1 MVGSTIPLGLRD
13 WGAGELLAGLGA
25 ALGLMGQVQMEGA
38 LTDWFSRE
46 FRRPA
51 FVVNSGRR
59 ALQLA
64 LTCLHAEHP
73 DRNQVLLPALA
84 CPALTD
90 TVLASGLLPAY
101 ADIGNDLN
109 TPLACLGAG
118 LHSRTLAIVMVH
130 AYGHPADS
138 AGVASLCRDAGVA
151 LIDDAAQR
159 VDPSSGLGT
168 AGDFG
173 IFSFAQSKSV
183 VAGIDGSGGVL
194 LVNAPRRLPGVA
206 ACHSRLPV
214 ARGRVLPWL
223 EFLAMPHSA
232 RLAYYAG
239 RLDAAIGP
247 VATDPARIGRLNAA
261 IANRQLATL
270 PQRLAKRRRQ
280 LAMYRHHLEQVGL
293 TAPQLFAVD
302 GTPGYLARLL
312 VRLPAAARQVCRD
325 SLQSAGISTRLPY
338 PLPDGVTM
346 ASHPIAARATLELL
360 ELPLPATLTEAD
372 VQRVTEILARC
383 GVPNQTPFI
392 NSNRSCSTTGN

>member
-1 MVGSTIPLGLRD
+1 MVGSTISLGLRD

-25 ALGLMGQVQMEGA
+25 ALGLKGHESMESA

-46 FRRPA
+46 FQRPA

-64 LTCLHAEHP
+64 LACLRAEHP

-84 CPALTD
+84 CPALTE
-90 TVLASGLLPAY
+90 TVLASGLRPAY

-109 TPLACLGAG
+109 TPVAYLRAG
-118 LHSRTLAIVMVH
+118 LHPRTLAIVMVH

-138 AGVASLCRDAGVA
+138 AGVASLCREAGVA

-159 VDPSSGLGT
+159 VDPTSGLGT
-168 AGDFG
+168 VGDFG

-194 LVNAPRRLPGVA
+194 LVNAPRHLAGVA

-214 ARGRVLPWL
+214 ARGRVLPWV
-223 EFLAMPHSA
+223 EFLAIPHSP

-239 RLDAAIGP
+239 RLGAALGP
-247 VATDPARIGRLNAA
+247 VAAAPARIGRLNAA

-270 PQRLAKRRRQ
+270 PQRLERRSHQ
-280 LAMYRHHLEQVGL
+280 LAMYRHHLGRVGL
-293 TAPQLFAVD
+293 AAPQLSAD
-302 GTPGYLARLL
+302 GGTPGYLARLM
-312 VRLPAAARQVCRD
+312 VRLPSAAREVCRD
-325 SLQSAGISTRLPY
+325 ALQSAGISTRLPY
-338 PLPDGVTM
+338 PLPDGVTI
-346 ASHPIAARATLELL
+346 ASHPVAARAALELL
-360 ELPLPATLTEAD
+360 ELPLPATLSEAD
-372 VQRVTEILARC
+372 IRGVAEILARC
-383 GVPNQTPFI
+383 GVPDPNSFI
-392 NSNRSCSTTGN
+392 NNNRSCSTTGN